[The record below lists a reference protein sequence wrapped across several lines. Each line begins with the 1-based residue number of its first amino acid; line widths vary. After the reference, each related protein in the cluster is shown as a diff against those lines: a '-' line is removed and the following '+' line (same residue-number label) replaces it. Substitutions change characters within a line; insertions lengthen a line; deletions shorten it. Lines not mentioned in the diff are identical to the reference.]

1 MKLKPPA
8 ETFDL
13 KRNFIER
20 AKVLSGRKYAE
31 VYLIRKSQQR
41 YVMDFIYNLSIEGG
55 MYLKIC
61 FAASSGG
68 HLEQLMMLYPM
79 MKNHKSF
86 ILTEKTKYK
95 FSTNDIKAY
104 DVTQMNRHEFLFV
117 IKLLIL
123 IIESLIIFLKE
134 KPEVVIST
142 GALATIPICLL
153 SKLFRKKLIFIESF
167 SKITS
172 PTMTGKLMSKIADL
186 VIIQWDDLKRF
197 YPNAIYG
204 GGIY

>member
-1 MKLKPPA
+1 M
-8 ETFDL
+8 
-13 KRNFIER
+13 
-20 AKVLSGRKYAE
+20 
-31 VYLIRKSQQR
+31 
-41 YVMDFIYNLSIEGG
+41 MDFIFHLSIERG

-95 FSTNDIKAY
+95 FSANDIKAY
-104 DVTQMNRHEFLFV
+104 DVTQINRREFLFV

-123 IIESLIIFLKE
+123 MIESLIIFLKE

-172 PTMTGKLMSKIADL
+172 PTITGKLMSKIADL
-186 VIIQWDDLKRF
+186 VIIQWADLKRF